1 MNIKTTK
8 HKCRLY
14 LITPPDFILSEFRQK
29 LALALDSGDIACV
42 QLRLKNASERRIMKT
57 IESLRPI
64 VQERNVSFI
73 LNDDPK
79 LAYQGGCNGVHIGQK
94 DAVYEDARDI
104 LGASATIG
112 VTCKNDPQLAILA
125 SENGA
130 DYVAF
135 GAFFPTKTKITYNRA
150 SPEIINIWSQT
161 MNIPSVAIGGITPKN
176 CAPLVRAGANF
187 LAVISSVWEHA
198 GGPGAAIKEFN
209 RVISNNS

>member
-1 MNIKTTK
+1 MNIKATN

-14 LITPPDFILSEFRQK
+14 LITPSDFKLSEFRQK

-94 DAVYEDARDI
+94 DVVYEDARDI

>member
-1 MNIKTTK
+1 MNIEITN

-14 LITPPDFILSEFRQK
+14 LITPPDFVLDKFGDK
-29 LALALDSGDIACV
+29 LALALDSGDIAYV
-42 QLRLKNASERRIMKT
+42 QLRLKNASERRIIKT
-57 IESLRPI
+57 IETLQPI

-79 LAYQGGCNGVHIGQK
+79 LAHQCGCDGVHIGQK
-94 DAVYEDARDI
+94 DTAYEDARNI

-112 VTCKNDPQLAILA
+112 VTCKNDPQLAILS
-125 SENGA
+125 SEKGA
-130 DYVAF
+130 NYVAF
-135 GAFFPTKTKITYNRA
+135 GAFFPTKTKITDSHT
-150 SPEIINIWSQT
+150 SPKIINNWSKT

-198 GGPGAAIKEFN
+198 GGPDVAIKEFN